1 MLLLSLTSHR
11 TRPSHPEMCGLV
23 LRGDVTRAIQVGR
36 GVLDRTPVHAALDA
50 AQIGQLLGRCLL
62 AAGRDEDAEELF
74 RRQTRLYQEV
84 SRAHVRWFTGLDQG
98 LLQLQLNR
106 PGRAAEALC
115 AVADD
120 SRAPLELRVEA
131 MVGAA
136 VALHRAGECTSA
148 WQSLEAARRL
158 CAAQPGATLARLV
171 ECIALELSALQHE
184 RDLDSLNDHAMCGSY
199 RTGIGELPTPE
210 FVRRQ
215 LQAAAREFADD
226 APLVAHRLSQLA
238 GLSPTDAAG
247 VEAAAHLLDGLA
259 WVRTRQLSGFEAALR
274 IESALMLIARGAVNA
289 AAEVLAPHTGNET
302 QARCSRHA
310 LDLHYCL
317 SKLHLAQGRSA
328 EALRW
333 YRSHSQETVLAL
345 RSQAGRR
352 MMNSYLGQAHANAAS
367 PDDTARTRL
376 PLRYRRAYQY
386 IIDNLHDENL
396 SVKQVSTHLGV
407 TERALQ
413 MAFRTHLGLT
423 PAELIR
429 TRRMERI
436 REDLCTNA
444 GEHDLIDLAHRWGI
458 KSRSTLANSYRG
470 RFAETPMQTLR
481 GGAGAGTSMAGMGG
495 L

>member
-11 TRPSHPEMCGLV
+11 TRSSHPEMSGLV
-23 LRGDVTRAIQVGR
+23 LRGEVTRAIPVGR
-36 GVLDRTPVHAALDA
+36 GALDRTPSQGKALDN

-74 RRQTRLYQEV
+74 RRQTHIYQEV

-98 LLQLQLNR
+98 MLQLHLNR

-120 SRAPLELRVEA
+120 SHASADLRIEG

-136 VALHRAGECTSA
+136 VALHRAGECASA
-148 WQSLEAARRL
+148 WQSLDAARRL
-158 CAAQPGATLARLV
+158 CASHPGLSMARLV

-184 RDLDSLNDHAMCGSY
+184 RDLEALNDHAMCGSY
-199 RTGIGELPTPE
+199 RASIGDLPALDV
-210 FVRRQ
+210 VRRS
-215 LQAAAREFADD
+215 LKLAAREFADE
-226 APLVAHRLSQLA
+226 APLVAHRLSHLA
-238 GLSPTDAAG
+238 ELSS
-247 VEAAAHLLDGLA
+247 VEASTVDASAHLLEGIA
-259 WVRTRQLSGFEAALR
+259 WVRARQLSGFEAALR
-274 IESALMLIARGAVNA
+274 IESALMLIARGASSA
-289 AAEVLAPHTGNET
+289 AAEVIAPHTGNET
-302 QARCSRHA
+302 HARCSRHA
-310 LDLHYCL
+310 LDLHYCM
-317 SKLHLAQGRSA
+317 SKLHMSQGRSA
-328 EALRW
+328 DALRW

-352 MMNSYLGQAHANAAS
+352 MMNSYLGHAHANAAS
-367 PDDTARTRL
+367 ADDTARTRL

-481 GGAGAGTSMAGMGG
+481 GGAASMSGAGP